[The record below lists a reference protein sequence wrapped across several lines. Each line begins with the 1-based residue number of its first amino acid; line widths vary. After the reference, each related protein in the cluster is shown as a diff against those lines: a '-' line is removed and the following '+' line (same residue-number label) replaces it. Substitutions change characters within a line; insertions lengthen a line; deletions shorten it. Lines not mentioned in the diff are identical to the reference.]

1 MVVIETFIPFCGKQ
15 PREKGVFLPPSQC
28 YQKLTGL
35 PLKSTA
41 SEEITSSLVSVRAS
55 KICSRSLPLLATF
68 SIPIITS
75 LDIITKESVSLV
87 GSILGLTL

>member
-1 MVVIETFIPFCGKQ
+1 MVLQRGGLFA
-15 PREKGVFLPPSQC
+15 PSHIH
-28 YQKLTGL
+28 QKLTDC

-55 KICSRSLPLLATF
+55 KIFSRSLPLLATF

-75 LDIITKESVSLV
+75 LDMIKKRKC
-87 GSILGLTL
+87 